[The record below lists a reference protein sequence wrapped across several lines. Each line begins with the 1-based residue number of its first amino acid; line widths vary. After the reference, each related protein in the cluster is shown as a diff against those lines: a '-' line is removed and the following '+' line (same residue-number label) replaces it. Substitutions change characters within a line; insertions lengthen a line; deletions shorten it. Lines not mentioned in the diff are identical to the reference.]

1 MVSMDKTRSIHRA
14 ICKNGMRIAYEN
26 DGEKKSPRVTN
37 KLHKK
42 NATTMTAPLQ
52 IGFVPLTDCAPLVM
66 AHELGLFRKYGVR
79 VKLHRE
85 LGWATIRDKVIHGE
99 LDAAHALAAMPVAAT
114 VGLNAVACDCVTG
127 LVLNLHGNAITLSN
141 DLRERGVRDGES
153 LRKTLLQMRGE
164 KTLVFGAVAPFSSH
178 FFLLRQW
185 LIKSGI
191 HPERDVRIV
200 IVPPPQMV
208 ANLKAGHLDGFCVG
222 EPWNSVAVRS
232 RVGWC
237 VAASAELAP
246 GHPEKVLMVRREFAE
261 KRAEEHIALL
271 AAVLEAC
278 AFCDDPQNRPQLFAT
293 LARPEYVG
301 VPELDLRRGAGPEFD
316 FGHGRFRSV
325 RDFTIFHRHQ
335 ANEPSAEKS
344 AWVMQQMR
352 EAATGREPGIFNA
365 ALGRRVFRTDLYEK
379 AVRLR
384 VSATKA
390 EKIPTLIQQT

>member
-1 MVSMDKTRSIHRA
+1 MAYGYGGGLTRR
-14 ICKNGMRIAYEN
+14 
-26 DGEKKSPRVTN
+26 DVTN
-37 KLHKK
+37 KVQRK
-42 NATTMTAPLQ
+42 NVTTVTTPLQ

-66 AHELGLFRKYGVR
+66 AQELGLFRKYGLR

-114 VGLNAVACDCVTG
+114 VGLNSIASDCVTG

-141 DLRERGVRDGES
+141 DLRERGVRDGAS
-153 LRKTLLQMRGE
+153 LRQTILQLRSKKTF
-164 KTLVFGAVAPFSSH
+164 VFGAVAPFSSH
-178 FFLLRQW
+178 FFLLRKW
-185 LIKSGI
+185 LMSFGI
-191 HPERDVRIV
+191 HPGRDVRIV

-208 ANLKAGHLDGFCVG
+208 MNLKAGHLDGFCVG

-237 VAASAELAP
+237 AAVSAELAP
-246 GHPEKVLMVRREFAE
+246 GHPEKVLMVRRDFAE
-261 KRAEEHIALL
+261 KRAEEHLALL

-278 AFCDDPQNRPQLFAT
+278 AFCDDRQNHEQLAGT

-301 VPELDLRRGAGPEFD
+301 VPESDLRRGTGHEFD
-316 FGHGRFRSV
+316 FGDGRV
-325 RDFTIFHRHQ
+325 RTVQDFTIFHRHD

-344 AWVMQQMR
+344 AWVLQQMR
-352 EAATGREPGIFNA
+352 EVVTGQEPGIFNA
-365 ALGRRVFRTDLYEK
+365 ALGRRVFRNDLFEK

-384 VSATKA
+384 ASQEAKGESDNISMSV
-390 EKIPTLIQQT
+390 

>member
-14 ICKNGMRIAYEN
+14 ICKNGTHIAYQS
-26 DGEKKSPRVTN
+26 DGDKKSPRVTN

-42 NATTMTAPLQ
+42 NATMVTPPLQ

-66 AHELGLFRKYGVR
+66 AHELGLFRKYGLR

-114 VGLNAVACDCVTG
+114 VGLNSIACDCVTG

-153 LRKTLLQMRGE
+153 LRKAVLQMRRE
-164 KTLVFGAVAPFSSH
+164 KTLVFGAVATFSSH
-178 FFLLRQW
+178 FFLLHRW
-185 LIKSGI
+185 LINSGI

-237 VAASAELAP
+237 VAVSAELAP

-278 AFCDDPQNRPQLFAT
+278 AFCDDPQNHPQLFAT

-301 VPELDLRRGAGPEFD
+301 VPESDLRRGSGREFD
-316 FGHGRFRSV
+316 FGDGRVRNV
-325 RDFTIFHRHQ
+325 RDFTVFHHHD

-352 EAATGREPGIFNA
+352 EAATGRESGIFNS
-365 ALGRRVFRTDLYEK
+365 ALGRRVFRTDLFEK
-379 AVRLR
+379 AARLR
-384 VSATKA
+384 ASIREKKA
-390 EKIPTLIQQT
+390 EKIPVLN